1 MDEHHL
7 HDAGKPS
14 ATGRRR
20 WRTAG
25 RWLLR
30 SLAVLL
36 ALGLLMALAVWL
48 LDARQAV
55 AGAGDGIRR
64 AKPLLVAIHL
74 ALIGALWWYWTPIV
88 QWLKARG
95 RVTEHSLP
103 VAMALRHRFVGF
115 LLAFEWLVVIRW
127 PLGQW

>member
-1 MDEHHL
+1 MAD
-7 HDAGKPS
+7 DPS
-14 ATGRRR
+14 TDTRKAPVPGGQRWHAT
-20 WRTAG
+20 G

-30 SLAVLL
+30 SVAVLV
-36 ALGLLMALAVWL
+36 ALGLVTALALWL

-55 AGAGDGIRR
+55 ADAGDSIRR
-64 AKPLLVAIHL
+64 AKPILVALHL
-74 ALIGALWWYWTPIV
+74 VLIAALWWYWTPIV
-88 QWLKARG
+88 HWLKARG
-95 RVTEHSLP
+95 RVTERSLP